1 MAITSR
7 ALVFAQRWFDAATVQ
22 RIFEPLIA
30 DWQREWQDA
39 SPSRRARVSLRG
51 LAAFICAVIVSSPQI
66 AGTSAPSSVTNRVA
80 TRIARFTLPATAL
93 LTWPFVLSIDPGW
106 VDVVRILVHRAARR

>member
-7 ALVFAQRWFDAATVQ
+7 ALVFAQKWFDAATVQ

-39 SPSRRARVSLRG
+39 SPTRRARVSIRG
-51 LAAFICAVIVSSPQI
+51 LAAFMCAVIVSGPSLLR
-66 AGTSAPSSVTNRVA
+66 THAPRSVTNHVA
-80 TRIARFTLPATAL
+80 VRMARFIAP
-93 LTWPFVLSIDPGW
+93 
-106 VDVVRILVHRAARR
+106 RRSS